1 MLITKPR
8 LHETEAKHGSET
20 HVLSRPREDT
30 EARWIGT
37 RPQPKRALPQGG
49 TPNPHGG
56 KRPKHVRA

>member
-1 MLITKPR
+1 MKQR
-8 LHETEAKHGSET
+8 QNMAAKHTYYPGPGKNPPA
-20 HVLSRPREDT
+20 HT

-37 RPQPKRALPQGG
+37 RPQPKRVLPQGG

>member
-1 MLITKPR
+1 MA
-8 LHETEAKHGSET
+8 AKHT
-20 HVLSRPREDT
+20 YYPRPGKNPPAHT